1 MRWPLNT
8 GENALSAT
16 KIGQPTTPRS
26 PNFGDEAI
34 ISTSNMWPAGT
45 KVVCIDDHFPAWAK
59 QMYAAL
65 PKAGNTYTI
74 RGSTVGVGYGAGF
87 SDRQEG
93 EIAVYLREIVNP
105 KSGKAPFREWGF
117 KAERFRPLEEDLD
130 TNVEERPES
139 EPAEAEKELVP
150 AGL

>member
-1 MRWPLNT
+1 
-8 GENALSAT
+8 
-16 KIGQPTTPRS
+16 
-26 PNFGDEAI
+26 
-34 ISTSNMWPAGT
+34 MWAAGT
-45 KVVCIDDHFPAWAK
+45 KVVCIDDHFPPWAK

-74 RGSTVGVGYGAGF
+74 RGSTVGVGYGPGF

-117 KAERFRPLEEDLD
+117 KAERFKPLDADLD
-130 TNVEERPES
+130 KNIEERPEA
-139 EPAEAEKELVP
+139 EPAESEKELVEIER
-150 AGL
+150 

>member
-1 MRWPLNT
+1 M
-8 GENALSAT
+8 
-16 KIGQPTTPRS
+16 
-26 PNFGDEAI
+26 
-34 ISTSNMWPAGT
+34 
-45 KVVCIDDHFPAWAK
+45 CIDDHFPAWAK

-130 TNVEERPES
+130 TMVERRPEA
-139 EPAEAEKELVP
+139 EPAKKELVEV
-150 AGL
+150 

>member
-1 MRWPLNT
+1 
-8 GENALSAT
+8 
-16 KIGQPTTPRS
+16 
-26 PNFGDEAI
+26 
-34 ISTSNMWPAGT
+34 MWPAGT

-74 RGSTVGVGYGAGF
+74 RGSTVGVGYGPGF

-117 KAERFRPLEEDLD
+117 KAERFKPLEEDLD
-130 TNVEERPES
+130 TNVEERPEA

-150 AGL
+150 VER

>member
-1 MRWPLNT
+1 
-8 GENALSAT
+8 
-16 KIGQPTTPRS
+16 
-26 PNFGDEAI
+26 
-34 ISTSNMWPAGT
+34 MWPAGT

-74 RGSTVGVGYGAGF
+74 RGSTVGVGYGPGF

-130 TNVEERPES
+130 MNTEWKPEE
-139 EPAEAEKELVP
+139 EPAENEKELVP
-150 AGL
+150 VER

>member
-1 MRWPLNT
+1 
-8 GENALSAT
+8 
-16 KIGQPTTPRS
+16 
-26 PNFGDEAI
+26 
-34 ISTSNMWPAGT
+34 MWPAGT

-74 RGSTVGVGYGAGF
+74 RGSTVGVGYGPGF

-117 KAERFRPLEEDLD
+117 KAERRVCNVYGFHCTLPTHRGRKGDPYRP
-130 TNVEERPES
+130 V
-139 EPAEAEKELVP
+139 A
-150 AGL
+150 AGQKM